1 MSFFQ
6 LKKLLKS
13 FITKNIKR
21 QKKLMFQHKEQ
32 KTFDNINIDDSIV
45 NDVDK
50 ENERISYN
58 IFENICSIY

>member
-13 FITKNIKR
+13 FITKNIKK
-21 QKKLMFQHKEQ
+21 QKKLMFQHKKQ

-45 NDVDK
+45 ND
-50 ENERISYN
+50 
-58 IFENICSIY
+58 